1 MDTLVLDQMIF
12 AGDASKCETFFETMP
27 ESQRQMFAP
36 RAVELLDEFTNSV
49 RDIRFGKAIP
59 VTSGVIERTTALSL
73 LAIRVAVLSTCPLA
87 ELKKWEQHALL
98 EPEQSAR
105 IMLARNPAW
114 LPSWCNYVIQLAS
127 RTHWLTVSRLEQAGV
142 KIKRTSRYWLGLY
155 NNLPIS
161 PHEIAEQIRNDSTL
175 RDEIW
180 DMLNDHNVIRS
191 LSAPD
196 LVVYDAKTVASM
208 RSFRESFPQPPMSG
222 LQIPVHQAESS
233 NLEIFSSVNYDP
245 SEPTRYGSDLWR
257 DFLVQ
262 LANEK
267 LIDRERLVQYSFAAL
282 LGAGEKKSFKSIYQ
296 PFSTAHFAI
305 SLNKELT
312 KDTFTEY
319 AKSYVP
325 LIGVIHKDVAI
336 YALNTLIKMHTK
348 FLNCADICHSITPAF
363 FNKDKLTAELALTL
377 LDRLTCQYPKMK
389 SVYGPAILSALGH
402 TNKSIQHRALDLLD
416 RSKTLEDATLRKDLF
431 LRTEMLTGLEKTK
444 AVKLFSKFEVVL
456 DSPKDNFKDATKLG
470 AVAVL
475 NEFSNVTTKSASV
488 VTTKEENSIVTASD
502 TKRSSSSKRLALL
515 NERALKLNPALLS
528 IVRLEEAVQSYE
540 SGAVLDAPLIFDSS
554 KFPSLTKHIAVKPI
568 SDLDNL
574 IYTLLKVASGTSAPM
589 ELETALDGI
598 SRMCV
603 FPSDS
608 KDKAQAL
615 WEKAKS
621 TLSTLLFLPTNCES
635 ALYHDRESFH
645 RLMAAW
651 IHRVDVDIKKYGY
664 ESCSFFSHRCHAV
677 QRRVIAKQPAGLL
690 ALPTHSGGWIDP
702 EILVERIMESSQME
716 LIPDEVDVIQA
727 LLRIATEGRSSAL
740 RAASALKGEV
750 GAAVRY
756 ALGGEREEI
765 ITPAYWVAAFRAREP
780 WGTSEE
786 LKKILPNC
794 GPDGA
799 TSPKYKFDSNEIAY
813 FKSDR
818 YSSLNLD
825 LPDFLPVTTDDPSF
839 PDYERHEI
847 IGSNSREHR
856 TARQEKRKK
865 YFLFPTVLLHDSVR
879 SCFSQSEAYIWVHN
893 RESLLALYAK
903 RLLGS
908 NKSTTNYFQANL
920 ELLFDPNVSL
930 NGNGRYGLCFA
941 MSSGSDDL
949 RLFAVDALIAAVREC
964 RIDATTFGEAI
975 TQLLP
980 TKVLTPRRL
989 VRALREVA
997 RVSSLHVHFVWQ
1009 TISFVL
1015 NHPDTISLQHLLF
1028 LELLVELQIDHAF
1041 KPDKTLGT
1049 FLISIRHGGKR
1060 GKLASA
1066 ILSHSVVD
1074 NTSQTQAALE
1084 SIEARIRIVE
1094 RWQNC

>member
-1 MDTLVLDQMIF
+1 MDIAVIDQIIRN
-12 AGDASKCETFFETMP
+12 ADSDKCEKFFEKMT
-27 ESQRQMFAP
+27 EHQRKLFAP
-36 RAVELLDEFTNSV
+36 HAIELLTELNLRVWELRSRNAGSV
-49 RDIRFGKAIP
+49 
-59 VTSGVIERTTALSL
+59 TELSL
-73 LAIRVAVLSTCPLA
+73 QKAKVAVLSTCTLA
-87 ELKKWEQHALL
+87 ELKKLGEHALPD
-98 EPEQSAR
+98 PEEAAR
-105 IMLARNPAW
+105 IMLTRKPTW
-114 LPSWCNYVIQLAS
+114 LATWCNFVLRAAPN
-127 RTHWLTVSRLEQAGV
+127 THWVTLYRLEQAGV
-142 KIKRTSRYWLGLY
+142 KIERTSNYWLGLH
-155 NNLPIS
+155 NSLLIS
-161 PHEIAEQIRNDSTL
+161 PQVIEELIRKDPIL
-175 RDEIW
+175 QGAIW
-180 DMLNDHNVIRS
+180 DMLNDSNVTRK
-191 LSAPD
+191 LSEPE
-196 LVVYDAKTVASM
+196 LVSHEAYVASM
-208 RSFRESFPQPPMSG
+208 MRAFRGTHSEST
-222 LQIPVHQAESS
+222 LSS
-233 NLEIFSSVNYDP
+233 IDGPNVGKLEIFESPFYHPNEQNIARQS
-245 SEPTRYGSDLWR
+245 SDLWR
-257 DFLVQ
+257 NLLVR
-262 LANEK
+262 LAADSVIDREK
-267 LIDRERLVQYSFAAL
+267 LIEYSFAAL
-282 LGAGEKKSFKSIYQ
+282 LIAGEKAYKKSLYQ
-296 PFSTAHFAI
+296 PVSSAFFAVN
-305 SLNKELT
+305 LNQALT
-312 KDTFTEY
+312 QDSFTNY
-319 AKSYVP
+319 SNSYVA

-336 YALNTLIKMHTK
+336 YALDTLLKMHTK
-348 FLNCADICHSITPAF
+348 FLNCSDICHIITLTF
-363 FNKDKLTAELALTL
+363 LNKDKVAAETALTL
-377 LDRLTCQYPKMK
+377 LERLVMHYPEMRN
-389 SVYGPAILSALGH
+389 VCGPAILSALGH
-402 TNKSIQHRALDLLD
+402 TNKNVQRQALDLLD
-416 RSKTLEDATLRKDLF
+416 RSKTLEDATLRKDF
-431 LRTEMLTGLEKTK
+431 VLRTEMLTGLEKTT
-444 AVKLFSKFEVVL
+444 AVKLLSKFQVAL
-456 DSPKDNFKDATKLG
+456 DAPNDNSKVGTKLG
-470 AVAVL
+470 AVAVFK
-475 NEFSNVTTKSASV
+475 EFSNVTTGV
-488 VTTKEENSIVTASD
+488 ITNEENFVVTASD
-502 TKRSSSSKRLALL
+502 TTKAASSKRLALL

-608 KDKAQAL
+608 KEKAQVL

-621 TLSTLLFLPTNCES
+621 RNCES
-635 ALYHDRESFH
+635 ALYHDSESFH

-651 IHRVDVDIKKYGY
+651 IHRVDVDIKKYFY
-664 ESCSFFSHRCHAV
+664 ESCSFFSQRCHAV
-677 QRRVIAKQPAGLL
+677 QRRVIANQSAGLL
-690 ALPTHSGGWIDP
+690 ALPTYNGGWIDP
-702 EILVERIMESSQME
+702 EILVERIMDYSQME

-727 LLRIATEGRSSAL
+727 LLRITTEGRSSAL
-740 RAASALKGEV
+740 RAASAIKGEV
-750 GAAVRY
+750 GTAVRY
-756 ALGGEREEI
+756 ALGGEQEEI

-780 WGTSEE
+780 WGTSDE

-799 TSPKYKFDSNEIAY
+799 TSPKYKFDAKEIAY
-813 FKSDR
+813 FNSDR
-818 YSSLNLD
+818 YFSLSLD
-825 LPDFLPVTTDDPSF
+825 LPDFLPVMTDDPSF
-839 PDYERHEI
+839 PEYERRESMR
-847 IGSNSREHR
+847 SNSLEHI
-856 TARQEKRKK
+856 TERQEKRKK